1 MKLLQKNEFQVSI
14 VFSLNLKVFHN
25 RKHITRFK
33 RVGMYHWQLIII
45 FSIVIILDIF
55 YLSVK

>member
-14 VFSLNLKVFHN
+14 VFSLNLKVIHN

-45 FSIVIILDIF
+45 FSIVIILYFI
-55 YLSVK
+55 LV